1 MKEKK
6 MLLGVMLMLAL
17 GGMGFEAKELIQ
29 RLSQRGGAEQ
39 SEHNLL
45 DEGSHELA
53 KLFQRVCQKGTMAGA
68 ADQALAGR
76 RKKVLTSKLPAGKVN
91 AAGVIWGKAK
101 KGEPYYRDSVASSD
115 YYRGYPEK

>member
-6 MLLGVMLMLAL
+6 LLLGAMLMLAL
-17 GGMGFEAKELIQ
+17 GGMGFEVRELIQ
-29 RLSQRGGAEQ
+29 HLSQRGGAEQ
-39 SEHNLL
+39 SKYNLL
-45 DEGSHELA
+45 DEGNHELA
-53 KLFQRVCQKGTMAGA
+53 QLFQRVCQKGTMAGA

-76 RKKVLTSKLPAGKVN
+76 RMKVLTSKLSAGKVN

-115 YYRGYPEK
+115 YYKGCPEK

>member
-91 AAGVIWGKAK
+91 TTGVTWGEGKN
-101 KGEPYYRDSVASSD
+101 GEPYYRDSVAESD
-115 YYRGYPEK
+115 YYSGYSEK